1 MGSQPR
7 SAASP
12 AALAARGAVVGRTC
26 ACVRRCEYVAVS
38 ERILLRGGWLVTM
51 VPGAQPAGGDLLIE
65 DDRIAAVG
73 RLDGV
78 SDAVVVDA
86 TQRIVLP
93 GLVDTHRHLWQ
104 SSLRAIACDWTLGQ
118 YFARVRGTLGGVFRP
133 EDTFAGTLLGMVEA
147 LDSGITT
154 VVDWSHNLNGPDHAD
169 AAWDAL
175 QQGGGRALFSYGAT
189 NDQALRKDV
198 SPHTRDVVRLRN
210 GAGSDDGARV
220 TLGMA
225 VRGPEFSPME
235 ACVADWVLARELGLP
250 VTVHVGGGL
259 RGAQGGVA
267 ELGRYGLLGPDT
279 TYVHCNM
286 LSDRELD
293 MVAGAGGRASV
304 SPEVEANMGHGR
316 AATARLRSRGIPTG
330 LSADVCTNV
339 GGDLFGAM
347 RVAIALQRGADHEAA
362 LAGGETLGKASLTAL
377 EVLAMATVDG
387 ARACGLDGRIG
398 TLEVGKQAD
407 VVLLR
412 ADMLNL
418 APMSDPVGAVVHAA
432 GTHNVD
438 SVYVAGRPVKRGGTF
453 VDIDVR
459 SVIER
464 ASASHDYLM
473 GAAGVADQDWAPP
486 AHRVG

>member
-1 MGSQPR
+1 
-7 SAASP
+7 
-12 AALAARGAVVGRTC
+12 
-26 ACVRRCEYVAVS
+26 VS
-38 ERILLRGGWLVTM
+38 YAGGIRILLQGGWLVTM
-51 VPGAQPAGGDLLIE
+51 VPGSEPARGDLLIE

-73 RLDGV
+73 QLV
-78 SDAVVVDA
+78 EASDAEVVDA
-86 TQRIVLP
+86 RDRIVLP
-93 GLVDTHRHLWQ
+93 GLVDTHRHMWQ
-104 SSLRAIACDWTLGQ
+104 TALRTIACDWTLRQ
-118 YFARVRGTLGGVFRP
+118 YFARMRGQLGGVFRP

-175 QQGGGRALFSYGAT
+175 QQGGGRAVFSYGAT

-198 SPHTRDVVRLRN
+198 SPHTRDVARFRN
-210 GAGSDDGARV
+210 GVGSDDSARV

-225 VRGPEFSPME
+225 VRGPEFSDIE
-235 ACVADWVLARELGLP
+235 TCIADWALARELGLP

-259 RGAQGGVA
+259 RGTRGGVA
-267 ELGRYGLLGPDT
+267 ELHARGLLGSDT

-286 LSDRELD
+286 LSDTELD
-293 MVAGAGGRASV
+293 MLADAGGRASV
-304 SPEVEANMGHGR
+304 SPEVEANMGHGP

-347 RVAIALQRGADHEAA
+347 RVAIALQRGADHAA
-362 LAGGETLGKASLTAL
+362 AFARGDTLAEVSLTARD
-377 EVLAMATVDG
+377 VLAMATVDG
-387 ARACGLDGRIG
+387 ARACGLDDRIG

-407 VVLLR
+407 VLMLR
-412 ADMLNL
+412 ADTPNL
-418 APMSDPVGAVVHAA
+418 APMSDPVGAVVQSA

-438 SVYVAGRPVKRGGTF
+438 SVYVAGRAVKREGTF

-459 SVIER
+459 SVIAR
-464 ASASHDYLM
+464 ATASNDYLLE
-473 GAAGVADQDWAPP
+473 AAGVAGQEWCPP
-486 AHRVG
+486 AKQP

>member
-1 MGSQPR
+1 MSR
-7 SAASP
+7 
-12 AALAARGAVVGRTC
+12 
-26 ACVRRCEYVAVS
+26 
-38 ERILLRGGWLVTM
+38 RILLRGGWLVTM
-51 VPGAQPAGGDLLIE
+51 VPDSEPARGDLLIE

-73 RLDGV
+73 QLDDV
-78 SDAVVVDA
+78 SDAQVVDA
-86 TQRIVLP
+86 GQRIVLP
-93 GLVDTHRHLWQ
+93 GLVDTHRHMWQ
-104 SSLRAIACDWTLGQ
+104 SALRAVACDWTLGQ
-118 YFARVRGTLGGVFRP
+118 YFARMRGRLGGVFRP

-169 AAWDAL
+169 AAWEAL

-189 NDQALRKDV
+189 NDQALRKDL
-198 SPHTRDVVRLRN
+198 SPNTRDVARLRN
-210 GAGSDDGARV
+210 GVGSDDGARV

-225 VRGPEFSPME
+225 VRGPEYSPIE
-235 ACVADWVLARELGLP
+235 TCVADWALARELGLP

-259 RGAQGGVA
+259 RGTQGGVA
-267 ELGRYGLLGPDT
+267 ELGARGLLGPDT

-293 MVAGAGGRASV
+293 MIARAGGRASV
-304 SPEVEANMGHGR
+304 SPEVEANMGHGA

-347 RVAIALQRGADHEAA
+347 RVAIALQRGADHAAA
-362 LAGGETLGKASLTAL
+362 LARGETLDAVSLTAR
-377 EVLAMATVDG
+377 EVLEMATIEG
-387 ARACGLDGRIG
+387 ARACGLDDRIG

-407 VVLLR
+407 VLLLR
-412 ADMLNL
+412 TDTPNL
-418 APMSDPVGAVVHAA
+418 APLSDPVGAVVHAA

-438 SVYVAGRPVKRGGTF
+438 SVYVDGRPVKSDGAF

-459 SVIER
+459 SVISR
-464 ASASHDYLM
+464 ATASHDHVLE
-473 GAAGVADQDWAPP
+473 AAGVAEQDWSPP
-486 AHRVG
+486 AWRPDYG